1 MHAKAKPKLAARLR
15 RVRRRVFKK
24 WAQSLTKPLG
34 LAVVSGAGRGAMIST
49 IALVRPVTTNHPLI
63 RIGSRH
69 DGGYLVPD
77 DLTGI
82 AACFS
87 PGVSTNVAFEL
98 DLAGRGIQSYMVDA
112 SIDALPAH
120 NDAFTFD
127 SLWLGATDDAGS
139 KRISLDSW
147 VSKYAPDPA
156 AGDLLLQMDI
166 EDAEWVTLAAVSR
179 DTLARF
185 RIIVLELHDLT
196 SLASRKGNLYI
207 KSIFKKLREDFDVVH
222 AHPNNYFAPERV
234 KGVSIHP
241 ILEITLLRRD
251 RINSSRPTE
260 EFPHPLDSRNLVR
273 RPDVRLR
280 PIWYRQ

>member
-1 MHAKAKPKLAARLR
+1 
-15 RVRRRVFKK
+15 
-24 WAQSLTKPLG
+24 
-34 LAVVSGAGRGAMIST
+34 MIST

-147 VSKYAPDPA
+147 VSKYAPDPT

-166 EDAEWVTLAAVSR
+166 EDAEWATLAAVSR

-207 KSIFKKLREDFDVVH
+207 KSIFQKLREDFDVVH

-260 EFPHPLDSRNLVR
+260 DFPHPLDSRNLVR

>member
-1 MHAKAKPKLAARLR
+1 VAFVSRLAQVAVRRQGQRVGYNGTYVVEAEEQRIGIVAAGYNDGVPWRSSNRGEVLVHGR
-15 RVRRRVFKK
+15 RVRVLGRV
-24 WAQSLTKPLG
+24 SMDLLC
-34 LAVVSGAGRGAMIST
+34 V
-49 IALVRPVTTNHPLI
+49 
-63 RIGSRH
+63 
-69 DGGYLVPD
+69 

-120 NDAFTFD
+120 NEAFTFD

>member
-1 MHAKAKPKLAARLR
+1 MHARAKSKIEARLR

-24 WAQSLTKPLG
+24 WAQWLTKPLG
-34 LAVVSGAGRGAMIST
+34 LVVVSGARRGAMIST

-63 RIGSRH
+63 RLGSSH

-77 DLTGI
+77 DLAGI

-87 PGVSTNVAFEL
+87 PGVSTNVSFEL
-98 DLAGRGIQSYMVDA
+98 DLAKRGIRSYMVDA
-112 SIDALPAH
+112 SIDALPEH

-127 SLWLGATDDAGS
+127 SLWLGATDDASS

-147 VSKYAPDPA
+147 VSKYASEPN

-166 EDAEWVTLAAVSR
+166 EDAEWTTLAAVSH
-179 DTLARF
+179 DTLRRF

-207 KSIFKKLREDFDVVH
+207 NSIFKKLREDFDVVH
-222 AHPNNYFAPERV
+222 AHPNNCFVPERI
-234 KGVSIHP
+234 KGVPIHP

-251 RINSSRPTE
+251 RIRASHPTE
-260 EFPHPLDSRNLVR
+260 DFPHPLDARNLVHL
-273 RPDVRLR
+273 PDVRLR
-280 PIWYRQ
+280 PVWFRP